1 MPRMTPE
8 DASLLRSLL
17 IDQPV
22 AALATLHKG
31 EPAVSMVP
39 FAWWPERCGAV
50 IHVSSLSPHTR
61 DMQQHPSVSC
71 LVTAQLHTV
80 ETPLALPR
88 VSLTGQAKPLG
99 RDDPDHTGAREAYLA
114 KLPDAEPLFEFGD
127 FSLWVIEVTSARYV
141 AGFGRAMAVM
151 PDALRAV
158 MSG

>member
-1 MPRMTPE
+1 MTPE
-8 DASLLRSLL
+8 EFSLLRSLL

-22 AALATLHKG
+22 TALATLLKG

-39 FAWWPERCGAV
+39 FAWWPEASGVV
-50 IHVSSLSPHTR
+50 IHVSTLSPHTR

-71 LVTAQLHTV
+71 MVTAQLHTV

-88 VSLTGQAKPLG
+88 VSLSGQARQVL
-99 RDDPDHTGAREAYLA
+99 RDDPAHDRAREVYLA

-127 FSLWVIEVTSARYV
+127 FSLWVIDVTSARFV

-151 PDALRAV
+151 PDALRTV
-158 MSG
+158 MAG